1 MRCASHEE
9 VLPPTVTDADDVC
22 VDVDMKMVRFIK
34 LLVTVKTNKQTNKQT
49 NKRRSPSE
57 RLTARSTPRFPRCDA
72 WVGGDL
78 LDECDDGRR
87 LGDDCRD
94 TLLEVARAVRDERVD
109 LICACV
115 KQR

>member
-1 MRCASHEE
+1 M
-9 VLPPTVTDADDVC
+9 LPPTATSDADDVG
-22 VDVDMKMVRFIK
+22 VDVDMKMVRSIK
-34 LLVTVKTNKQTNKQT
+34 LGLLVTVKTNKQTNKQT

-87 LGDDCRD
+87 RGDDCRD
-94 TLLEVARAVRDERVD
+94 TLLQVTRAVRDERVD

-115 KQR
+115 KQW